1 MLLKQ
6 AQPQRSLVSLTPLID
21 VVFILLIFFMLASNF
36 IEWQFIEFNIGEA
49 EEIVIDYKSISIIEV
64 KSDNDIYLDNTKMEL
79 SSVVKIVREHCRINI
94 NHPISIQLHE
104 NVSLQSLATLLDS
117 INKFAKDNISI
128 TKAQK

>member
-6 AQPQRSLVSLTPLID
+6 IQPQRSLVSLTPLID

-49 EEIVIDYKSISIIEV
+49 EEIVIDHKSISVIEV

-79 SSVVKIVREHCRINI
+79 SSVVKIVREHSRKNI
-94 NHPISIQLHE
+94 NHPINIQLHE
-104 NVSLQSLATLLDS
+104 NVSLQSLVTLLDS
-117 INKFAKDNISI
+117 INEFAKDNISI
-128 TKAQK
+128 SKAKK